1 MGNKCRIS
9 RIKQQKMKILKI
21 KKTPLYFLS
30 TLLLFG
36 CKTIQKEKEQ
46 QKPNILFI
54 MTDDH
59 ALAAISAYN
68 GFLAKVA
75 PTPNI
80 DKLAN
85 EGMLFNN
92 MLCTNSICGPSR
104 AAILTGKYPHVNG
117 FYKNE
122 GGGDFDE
129 TQQTFPKIL
138 KNNGYETAV
147 FGKWHLGTAPTGFD
161 YYKVLF
167 NKEGQGSYYDPVF
180 EVTGNRIVEE
190 KGKYSTNIIKED
202 AINWLKNR
210 KDKSKPF
217 MLMYQ
222 FKAPHRPW
230 EPGPGYENY
239 LSDITIPYPAT
250 FNDEYKGRKAAKD
263 AWMRIDGHM
272 NRKDV
277 KISPPQGLT
286 EEELIAWNSFGN
298 NDGEFWTPNEK
309 MTEQERKNWK
319 YQRYIKDYLRVVK
332 GVDDAIGAML
342 AALEKSGLADNT
354 IIIYTSDQGFYLG
367 EHGWFDKRFMYEESL
382 HMPFI
387 IKYPKKIK
395 PGSVTNQLALNID
408 YAPTLLQLAGIPIP
422 KDIQGKSF
430 LPVLENKTKKSFR
443 DAVYYH
449 YYEFP
454 YWHHVQPHYGIRTE
468 RYKLI
473 HYYYDMDE
481 WELFDLEN
489 DPNEL
494 NNIYDNSKNKEL
506 IIKLKVRLK
515 ELKKEYKMN
524 VSLEEMRKMTDI
536 RIERRYRV
544 EPAN

>member
-1 MGNKCRIS
+1 
-9 RIKQQKMKILKI
+9 MKILKI

-190 KGKYSTNIIKED
+190 KGKYSTNVIKED